1 MGYESGAIFIASS
14 YEKPIADQHDIVPN
28 GYNLGRDWMMGNA
41 TNQTSLIPTT
51 TLTNTSTYSGQTSYG
66 NFTYQTDVKYV
77 SGLLANSSDGVNH
90 FATVAV
96 NGANA
101 IDGLVAVMQVK
112 IVERPST
119 RASSSQL
126 TFYPSPTWMLVAL
139 VALISFSL

>member
-1 MGYESGAIFIASS
+1 
-14 YEKPIADQHDIVPN
+14 
-28 GYNLGRDWMMGNA
+28 MGNA

-119 RASSSQL
+119 RASYVLCLASSPSVCSSSDFFSTASSSQL